1 MIAGDSERSGL
12 GHALRALRQRD
23 YLIFWLGALVSNS
36 GTWLQAVAVPYVL
49 FQLTRSA
56 SWVGLATFAT
66 FIPLMALA
74 PVGGMLAD
82 RYSRK
87 RVLLVGQGLAALFA
101 LMLWLLWISGE
112 ATPALI
118 LVATGLGGIAS
129 GLSVPAWQAFVP
141 TLVEPEDLPSAITLN
156 SVQFNAARAVGP
168 MVAGIVLA
176 RWGAGPA
183 FLLNTISYLAVVGAL
198 MAIRARRVGA
208 QGGSAKVL
216 RGFGEALRYLRTRPG
231 ITLSIRVAMIVAFLG
246 YPIVQFTVVFAEE
259 IYGVG
264 PKSLGYLLGAL
275 GMGAILVAP
284 WVAGA
289 FGDFRPSAIVRMSM
303 PVYALSIIGFGLSR
317 DFIVGLLAIVVAGG
331 GFLAL
336 VATTNTATQL
346 LVDEHMRGRVLAI
359 RVMSFTGMY
368 ALGGL
373 VQGWL
378 ADIVGPA
385 TVVTGAGLVLFGV
398 SLWTWRQRESL
409 DLLDFKFP
417 GGAVTPTA

>member
-1 MIAGDSERSGL
+1 MESDDPKPSGL
-12 GHALRALRQRD
+12 GYALRALKTRD

-36 GTWLQAVAVPYVL
+36 GTWLHSVAVPFVL

-56 SWVGLATFAT
+56 SWVGLATFAA

-74 PVGGMLAD
+74 PLGGMLAD

-87 RVLLVGQGLAALFA
+87 RVLLIGQGLAAVFA
-101 LMLWLLWISGE
+101 LMLWLLWITGE
-112 ATPALI
+112 ATPVLI
-118 LVATGLGGIAS
+118 LVVTGLGGVAS

-141 TLVEPEDLPSAITLN
+141 TLVEPADLPSAITLN

-168 MVAGIVLA
+168 MVGGIVLA

-183 FLLNTISYLAVVGAL
+183 FLLNTISYLAVVGSL
-198 MAIRARRVGA
+198 LAIRARRVGA
-208 QGGSAKVL
+208 QGGTARVF
-216 RGFGEALRYLRTRPG
+216 RGFGEAIRYLRTRPG
-231 ITLSIRVAMIVAFLG
+231 ITLSIRVAMTVAFLG

-264 PKSLGYLLGAL
+264 PQALGYLLGAL
-275 GMGAILVAP
+275 GLGAIIVAP

-289 FGDFRPSAIVRMSM
+289 FGDFRASSIVRASM
-303 PVYALSIIGFGLSR
+303 PVYALSIIAFGMSR
-317 DFIVGLLAIVVAGG
+317 DFIVGLLAIVVAGA

-359 RVMSFTGMY
+359 RVMSFTGMF
-368 ALGGL
+368 AIGGL

-378 ADIVGPA
+378 ADIFGPA
-385 TVVTGAGLVLFGV
+385 TVVTGAGLILLGI
-398 SLWTWRQRESL
+398 SLWNFRQRESFDRL
-409 DLLDFKFP
+409 DARSP
-417 GGAVTPTA
+417 GRLPAPTD